1 MQVASKGS
9 AMDADAY
16 GNSGDVEATWAMQAM
31 DHAECHMS
39 LLLSGAS
46 PRWLTL
52 SPFDNYIYKDF
63 RATFPKLRID
73 MINEEDLKSEKAKT
87 EWRSFCQK
95 YEKIVDNYN
104 LGVLIRQDCR
114 GEYSEEN
121 SIFAIRIQW
130 LAIEIAR
137 NREGFNDGLTEL
149 FPFKPQE
156 EVAAEEKAAA
166 LVDTEETASDE
177 YANTLE

>member
-1 MQVASKGS
+1 MQVAPRGS

-63 RATFPKLRID
+63 RATFPKLKVDVID
-73 MINEEDLKSEKAKT
+73 EEDLKSETAKT

-104 LGVLIRQDCR
+104 LGVLIRQNCR

-121 SIFAIRIQW
+121 SMFAIRIQW

-149 FPFKPQE
+149 FPFKPQQE
-156 EVAAEEKAAA
+156 EEEKN
-166 LVDTEETASDE
+166 EETAQEEASE
-177 YANTLE
+177 AWANSLE

>member
-1 MQVASKGS
+1 MQVAPKGS
-9 AMDADAY
+9 SMDADSY

-31 DHAECHMS
+31 DHAECRMS

-73 MINEEDLKSEKAKT
+73 TINEEDLKSEKAKT

-149 FPFKPQE
+149 FPFKPQGE
-156 EVAAEEKAAA
+156 EEAGGEASAAE
-166 LVDTEETASDE
+166 TEEQAAE
-177 YANTLE
+177 KLANSLE

>member
-1 MQVASKGS
+1 M
-9 AMDADAY
+9 
-16 GNSGDVEATWAMQAM
+16 
-31 DHAECHMS
+31 
-39 LLLSGAS
+39 
-46 PRWLTL
+46 
-52 SPFDNYIYKDF
+52 
-63 RATFPKLRID
+63 ID
-73 MINEEDLKSEKAKT
+73 EEDLKSETAKT

-104 LGVLIRQDCR
+104 LGVLIRQNCR

-149 FPFKPQE
+149 FPFKPQQEE
-156 EVAAEEKAAA
+156 EVAETSEEVAQ
-166 LVDTEETASDE
+166 EEASE
-177 YANTLE
+177 KWANSLE